1 MEDRLVHNMAL
12 NYAYNKG
19 AFSEAVV
26 EAFEEGHYQ
35 ASRHSKKELINIV
48 KDKVEEELIL
58 RRISS
63 PITTNNFD
71 TLVEKLNEVYS
82 LLNELEQ
89 DK

>member
-1 MEDRLVHNMAL
+1 MEDKLVHNMAL

-26 EAFEEGHYQ
+26 EAFKEGHYQ

-48 KDKVEEELIL
+48 KDKVEEELML
-58 RRISS
+58 RRISR
-63 PITTNNFD
+63 PDTTNNFSA
-71 TLVEKLNEVYS
+71 LVEKLKEVHS
-82 LLNELEQ
+82 LITELEQ